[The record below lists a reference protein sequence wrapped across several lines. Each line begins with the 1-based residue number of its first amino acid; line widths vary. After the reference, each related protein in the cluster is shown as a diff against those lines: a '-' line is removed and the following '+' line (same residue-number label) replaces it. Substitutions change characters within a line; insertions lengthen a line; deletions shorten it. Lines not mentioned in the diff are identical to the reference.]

1 MDRKSPLKAGGFF
14 CIIAAVQS
22 LLTVCRSS
30 GALCTEPDPSPP
42 EGGEKLYTREEGTIV
57 SASKE
62 NKTTPVTSETGMSR
76 EEKRRHDEAVSRRN
90 TVVYTVIGVVVAVLV
105 AALLIWDSG
114 YFQRKTAAVTIDGEK
129 YAAADVL
136 YYYTS
141 QYQNAY
147 QYATYGMSTF
157 NASKDPKDQVY
168 DEASGQT
175 WHEYFVEKAI
185 DSLKTYVTVEKKAK
199 EEGYT
204 LSQEGKDS
212 ISSYKESM
220 KSAQAT
226 SNYTSM
232 KTYIQAIFGSNM
244 TEKDF
249 DRCLEREVYVNEYLN
264 KVQDGYTYTDQQLE
278 DYYKEHADELDSFTF
293 DQLTFRASVSTTDA
307 DGKTIEMTDE
317 EKAAKLEEA
326 KKEMAAL
333 AQEAKARLDAGE
345 SMEDLA
351 EAYGDKVYSSQ
362 LDTTRTGSS
371 LNSTL
376 SDWFLSADRKAGD
389 TTLQEYDGSSTYSY
403 YVVKFIDRTRD
414 ETPTADVRHILFSG
428 EDEESKAKAKTDAE
442 AMLETWKSGE
452 ATEDSFAQLAK
463 ENSADTGSASSGGL
477 IEGITP
483 TSSYVENFRDWATDS
498 SRQPGDT
505 GIVESDYG
513 YHVMYFSAWG
523 QPQWKLTAENA
534 LRSDDMNQ
542 WMDALLENVTVE
554 QQSGISN
561 VSKF

>member
-1 MDRKSPLKAGGFF
+1 M
-14 CIIAAVQS
+14 
-22 LLTVCRSS
+22 
-30 GALCTEPDPSPP
+30 
-42 EGGEKLYTREEGTIV
+42 

-403 YVVKFIDRTRD
+403 YVVKFIDRIRD
-414 ETPTADVRHILFSG
+414 ETPTADVRHILFSS
-428 EDEESKAKAKTDAE
+428 EDEESKAKTDAE

>member
-1 MDRKSPLKAGGFF
+1 M
-14 CIIAAVQS
+14 
-22 LLTVCRSS
+22 
-30 GALCTEPDPSPP
+30 
-42 EGGEKLYTREEGTIV
+42 

-147 QYATYGMSTF
+147 QYAMYGMSTF

-278 DYYKEHADELDSFTF
+278 DYYKEHADELDSFTI

-523 QPQWKLTAENA
+523 QPQWKLTAESA

>member
-1 MDRKSPLKAGGFF
+1 M
-14 CIIAAVQS
+14 
-22 LLTVCRSS
+22 
-30 GALCTEPDPSPP
+30 
-42 EGGEKLYTREEGTIV
+42 

-114 YFQRKTAAVTIDGEK
+114 YFQRKTTAVTIDGEK

-147 QYATYGMSTF
+147 QYAMYGMSTF

-199 EEGYT
+199 EEGYA

-232 KTYIQAIFGSNM
+232 KTYIQAIFGPNM

-307 DGKTIEMTDE
+307 DGKTVEMTDE

>member
-1 MDRKSPLKAGGFF
+1 M
-14 CIIAAVQS
+14 
-22 LLTVCRSS
+22 
-30 GALCTEPDPSPP
+30 
-42 EGGEKLYTREEGTIV
+42 
-57 SASKE
+57 SASNEKNTAPE
-62 NKTTPVTSETGMSR
+62 EKTMSR
-76 EEKRRHDEAVSRRN
+76 EEKRLHDEQVSRRN
-90 TVVYTVIGVVVAVLV
+90 TAVYTVVGVVAALLV

-114 YFQRKTAAVTIDGEK
+114 IFQRKAAAVTIDGEK
-129 YAAADVL
+129 YTAADVL
-136 YYYTS
+136 YYYAG
-141 QYQNAY
+141 QYQTAY
-147 QYATYGMSTF
+147 QYAAYGMSSFDTT
-157 NASKDPKDQVY
+157 KDPKDQVY
-168 DEASGQT
+168 DEESGQT
-175 WHEYFVEKAI
+175 WHEYFIEQAL

-199 EEGYT
+199 ADGYAE
-204 LSQEGKDS
+204 SQEVKDS
-212 ISSYKESM
+212 FAQYKDNMKTSLATSSYSNM
-220 KSAQAT
+220 KSYLQAV
-226 SNYTSM
+226 
-232 KTYIQAIFGSNM
+232 FGPMM

-249 DRCLEREVYVNEYLN
+249 DRCLERELYVNDYMN
-264 KVQDGYTYTDQQLE
+264 SVQDGYTYTDQQLE

-523 QPQWKLTAENA
+523 QPQWKLTAESA

>member
-1 MDRKSPLKAGGFF
+1 
-14 CIIAAVQS
+14 
-22 LLTVCRSS
+22 
-30 GALCTEPDPSPP
+30 
-42 EGGEKLYTREEGTIV
+42 
-57 SASKE
+57 
-62 NKTTPVTSETGMSR
+62 
-76 EEKRRHDEAVSRRN
+76 
-90 TVVYTVIGVVVAVLV
+90 
-105 AALLIWDSG
+105 
-114 YFQRKTAAVTIDGEK
+114 
-129 YAAADVL
+129 
-136 YYYTS
+136 
-141 QYQNAY
+141 
-147 QYATYGMSTF
+147 
-157 NASKDPKDQVY
+157 
-168 DEASGQT
+168 
-175 WHEYFVEKAI
+175 
-185 DSLKTYVTVEKKAK
+185 
-199 EEGYT
+199 
-204 LSQEGKDS
+204 
-212 ISSYKESM
+212 
-220 KSAQAT
+220 
-226 SNYTSM
+226 
-232 KTYIQAIFGSNM
+232 
-244 TEKDF
+244 
-249 DRCLEREVYVNEYLN
+249 
-264 KVQDGYTYTDQQLE
+264 
-278 DYYKEHADELDSFTF
+278 
-293 DQLTFRASVSTTDA
+293 
-307 DGKTIEMTDE
+307 
-317 EKAAKLEEA
+317 
-326 KKEMAAL
+326 
-333 AQEAKARLDAGE
+333 
-345 SMEDLA
+345 MEDLA

-442 AMLETWKSGE
+442 AMLETWKSGD

-463 ENSADTGSASSGGL
+463 DNSADTGSASNGGL

-523 QPQWKLTAENA
+523 QPQWKLTAESA